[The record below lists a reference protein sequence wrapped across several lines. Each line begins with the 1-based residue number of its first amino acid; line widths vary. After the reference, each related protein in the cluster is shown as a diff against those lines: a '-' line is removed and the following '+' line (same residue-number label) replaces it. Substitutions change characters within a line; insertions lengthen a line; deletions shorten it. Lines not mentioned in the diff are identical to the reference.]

1 MKKRRRSLVWKLSIF
16 TTIMIGVLIVVVCVV
31 YLQTF
36 TISAREEAKGQSEQA
51 RQKAERNIYGNLKD
65 AEAFLNDLFYKQEF
79 PYFMNAKNT
88 LSQSEINYY
97 VSSLQSALTNGR
109 YLYNNMFGNFCVYSS
124 NRQIGE
130 KGIFYFLDTLKE
142 KNYYKEIRDSA
153 DDLVFGR
160 ARQMDIAL
168 AGSVTDRFNMG
179 DSDGRI
185 LPVYKKVYDL
195 NTKEVIGVVE
205 IDLDVARIS
214 DSTGLESVKGR
225 KGVLILDDDGSI
237 LVDTLQGSKE
247 LNAVVKKAL
256 SHKTD
261 SGKGGGPVNK
271 QGENKQGQNKQGQ
284 NKLSCEGNQYMMSSH
299 RLKDIHLTTVSV
311 ISLDDLQAYLRTRV
325 IQVCAVCLVCL
336 LFMFAMI
343 HYFVHSMLKR
353 LVILDSMMAKVGEGN
368 FGIVIDGDKVEDEVT
383 RITQSF
389 NGMSMRLNKVME
401 EKVEYEQSLKEAEL
415 RALQAQINPHFLYN
429 TLENMRM
436 QCEIDE
442 YYTLGDSLSA
452 LGELFRYSISWG
464 TDEVCFEAEWKNLE
478 NYISIMEMRYGES
491 LDFVL
496 KKDDNLDGA
505 VVPKLIIQPLVENC
519 FNHGFKNKIPPW
531 EIKILA
537 KAKQDALVLIIAD
550 NGNGIPPERLALIQR
565 GLKENRPFRD
575 EQRQKNSI
583 GLTNVSQR
591 IRLIC
596 RPGSTMTI
604 ESEVGKGTEVVV
616 VIGR

>member
-16 TTIMIGVLIVVVCVV
+16 TTIIIAVLIVVVCVV

-36 TISAREEAKGQSEQA
+36 TISAREEARDQSEQA

-79 PYFMNAKNT
+79 SYFMNAKNI
-88 LSQSEINYY
+88 LSHNEINYY

-130 KGIFYFLDTLKE
+130 KGIFRFLDTLKE
-142 KNYYKEIRDSA
+142 KNYYKEIRDND
-153 DDLVFGR
+153 DDLVFGKPR
-160 ARQMDIAL
+160 RTDIAL

-225 KGVLILDDDGSI
+225 KGVLILDDAGSI
-237 LVDTLQGSKE
+237 LVNTLQGGKA
-247 LNAVVKKAL
+247 LNAAVKRTL
-256 SHKTD
+256 SQKMN
-261 SGKGGGPVNK
+261 SRAGRRPVEK
-271 QGENKQGQNKQGQ
+271 QGVS
-284 NKLSCEGNQYMMSSH
+284 KLSCEGKQYMMSSH

-311 ISLDDLQAYLRTRV
+311 ISQDDLQTYLRARV
-325 IQVCAVCLVCL
+325 IQVCVVCLVCL

-368 FGIVIDGDKVEDEVT
+368 FGIVIADDKVEDEVT

-401 EKVEYEQSLKEAEL
+401 EKVQYEQSLKEAEL

-478 NYISIMEMRYGES
+478 NYISIMEMRYGGS

-496 KKDDNLDGA
+496 KKEDNLEEV

-537 KAKQDALVLIIAD
+537 KAKKDALVLIIED
-550 NGNGIPPERLALIQR
+550 NGNGIPPDRLALIQR
-565 GLKENRPFRD
+565 GLRENRPFRD
-575 EQRQKNSI
+575 EQQQKNSI

-591 IRLIC
+591 IHLIC
-596 RPGSTMTI
+596 RPGSMMTI
-604 ESEVGKGTEVVV
+604 ESEVGKGTKVVV